1 MIEKERKFLCWKKP
15 EKAIFLAD
23 ILQVYIVSSK
33 IFESRVRFSKKEESK
48 KTELTIKLRLSD
60 TSRIELNYIIPTVIG
75 KILTKNKKNR
85 VYKKRYI
92 YIDDGYIWEIDLIRK
107 NEKLMIL
114 AELENQIYKK
124 NSLPDFIKYE
134 VTGLD
139 IYSSKNL
146 YKII

>member
-1 MIEKERKFLCWKKP
+1 
-15 EKAIFLAD
+15 
-23 ILQVYIVSSK
+23 
-33 IFESRVRFSKKEESK
+33 
-48 KTELTIKLRLSD
+48 
-60 TSRIELNYIIPTVIG
+60 VIG

-92 YIDDGYIWEIDLIRK
+92 YIDDGYVWEIDLIRK

-114 AELENQIYKK
+114 AELENQIYK
-124 NSLPDFIKYE
+124 NYSLPDFIKYE